1 LPEAVWCN
9 FMKRFDGR
17 KTGRGAL
24 RFLSVWAV
32 FLTLSLCGSAQTS
45 SSISGTVKDPTGAVI
60 PGAKVVLSNQD
71 NKSTRSLKSN
81 GEGFFYIAGVP
92 AGIYEVS
99 ISSKGFENWN
109 VTGIEVHPGK
119 STSIRVARS
128 AGPF

>member
-1 LPEAVWCN
+1 MSGTIWRN
-9 FMKRFDGR
+9 FANLYGGR
-17 KTGRGAL
+17 LTGRGAR
-24 RFLSVWAV
+24 RFLSICAV
-32 FLTLSLCGSAQTS
+32 MLLLAPLGSTQTS

>member
-1 LPEAVWCN
+1 
-9 FMKRFDGR
+9 
-17 KTGRGAL
+17 
-24 RFLSVWAV
+24 
-32 FLTLSLCGSAQTS
+32 LTLSLCGSAQTS